1 MHGGVRT
8 ITWTQRFLTCVTIA
22 VVILYS
28 SAGRAPRARRRTA
41 RRRSS
46 PSTVANSGVAQAR
59 RLTTAVLYPPDPRLP
74 RRTACRT
81 VRQGGAPSAQ
91 LERPL
96 RQRVAEQH
104 DRGGAVDQA
113 LARTVTTIVST
124 AEASWIHEIRSMKR
138 SSAPCLARG
147 HGCGRARRHVA
158 TSDSEGGAERAPL
171 RATDPVSAVSPKMA
185 RSGENGQLDR
195 ASSTIA
201 NVGLR
206 LGVLTSQNRALNVN
220 LRDLAALH
228 TKTSAGRDALRAA
241 RAGRRPSATR
251 CRGARWRWRLATPA
265 GKRSAAALRRLRA
278 RIADEHASEAA
289 SRVAGAV
296 AVAAEAD
303 ARANLA
309 GGGGALG
316 KLALA
321 ALDEAP
327 GGAPARKK
335 RRRRRRRRRSGRRRD
350 EDVRFGRGT
359 RLRALQLAR
368 VKDQHVAAL
377 RVGELEGELERA
389 KTAAAVFEARAR
401 DAEREKESA
410 DEKTAAAFEAVER
423 LRRENDAL
431 RVAGAATTGDNV
443 GDDRGRGDVAKTV
456 KTVAAE
462 LSALRAA
469 ATRLARDAAR
479 RRSSVWRRARWTCR
493 EARRGRRTGRARR
506 RRARRRS
513 GTTPRGTKS
522 VCCSER
528 GYDRAGRAVFAIR
541 FCHKEESRARRASL
555 DYLYSVAS

>member
-1 MHGGVRT
+1 MD
-8 ITWTQRFLTCVTIA
+8 A
-22 VVILYS
+22 D
-28 SAGRAPRARRRTA
+28 ARAP
-41 RRRSS
+41 
-46 PSTVANSGVAQAR
+46 P
-59 RLTTAVLYPPDPRLP
+59 
-74 RRTACRT
+74 
-81 VRQGGAPSAQ
+81 
-91 LERPL
+91 
-96 RQRVAEQH
+96 
-104 DRGGAVDQA
+104 A
-113 LARTVTTIVST
+113 LA
-124 AEASWIHEIRSMKR
+124 ASD
-138 SSAPCLARG
+138 G
-147 HGCGRARRHVA
+147 
-158 TSDSEGGAERAPL
+158 EGGAERAPL

-201 NVGLR
+201 NVRLR
-206 LGVLTSQNRALNVN
+206 LDVLTSQNRALNVS

-228 TKTSAGRDALRAA
+228 TKTSAERDALRAA
-241 RAGRRPSATR
+241 LREAETERDAVSRRAMALEVGDAGRETIRRA
-251 CRGARWRWRLATPA
+251 LAV
-265 GKRSAAALRRLRA
+265 AASEA

-289 SRVAGAV
+289 SQVAGAV

-309 GGGGALG
+309 EAEVETLKA

-321 ALDEAP
+321 DAERAERSAAAP
-327 GGAPARKK
+327 GTKPSDAEEEEEEEADEDE
-335 RRRRRRRRRSGRRRD
+335 D

-359 RLRALQLAR
+359 RLHALQLAR

-469 ATRLARDAAR
+469 ATRLARDVCEAAEFGLAASAVDVPRGPPGAPDGEGAPATGEATFWYDAAR
-479 RRSSVWRRARWTCR
+479 N
-493 EARRGRRTGRARR
+493 E
-506 RRARRRS
+506 
-513 GTTPRGTKS
+513 
-522 VCCSER
+522 
-528 GYDRAGRAVFAIR
+528 IR
-541 FCHKEESRARRASL
+541 L
-555 DYLYSVAS
+555 LL

>member
-1 MHGGVRT
+1 MD
-8 ITWTQRFLTCVTIA
+8 A
-22 VVILYS
+22 D
-28 SAGRAPRARRRTA
+28 ARAP
-41 RRRSS
+41 
-46 PSTVANSGVAQAR
+46 P
-59 RLTTAVLYPPDPRLP
+59 
-74 RRTACRT
+74 
-81 VRQGGAPSAQ
+81 
-91 LERPL
+91 
-96 RQRVAEQH
+96 
-104 DRGGAVDQA
+104 A
-113 LARTVTTIVST
+113 LA
-124 AEASWIHEIRSMKR
+124 ASD
-138 SSAPCLARG
+138 G
-147 HGCGRARRHVA
+147 
-158 TSDSEGGAERAPL
+158 EGGAERAPL

-201 NVGLR
+201 NVRLR
-206 LGVLTSQNRALNVN
+206 LDVLTSQNRALNVS

-228 TKTSAGRDALRAA
+228 TKTSAERDALRAA
-241 RAGRRPSATR
+241 LREAETERDAVSRRAMALEVGDAGRETIRRA
-251 CRGARWRWRLATPA
+251 L
-265 GKRSAAALRRLRA
+265 AAAASEA

-289 SRVAGAV
+289 SQVAGAV

-309 GGGGALG
+309 EAEVETLKA

-321 ALDEAP
+321 DAERAERSAAAP
-327 GGAPARKK
+327 GTKPSDAQEEEEEEEEEEADEDE
-335 RRRRRRRRRSGRRRD
+335 D

-359 RLRALQLAR
+359 RLHALQLAR

-469 ATRLARDAAR
+469 ATRLARDVCEAAEFGLAASAVDVPRGPPGAPDGEGAPATGEATFWYDAAR
-479 RRSSVWRRARWTCR
+479 N
-493 EARRGRRTGRARR
+493 E
-506 RRARRRS
+506 
-513 GTTPRGTKS
+513 
-522 VCCSER
+522 
-528 GYDRAGRAVFAIR
+528 IR
-541 FCHKEESRARRASL
+541 L
-555 DYLYSVAS
+555 LL

>member
-1 MHGGVRT
+1 MD
-8 ITWTQRFLTCVTIA
+8 A
-22 VVILYS
+22 D
-28 SAGRAPRARRRTA
+28 ARAP
-41 RRRSS
+41 
-46 PSTVANSGVAQAR
+46 P
-59 RLTTAVLYPPDPRLP
+59 
-74 RRTACRT
+74 
-81 VRQGGAPSAQ
+81 
-91 LERPL
+91 
-96 RQRVAEQH
+96 
-104 DRGGAVDQA
+104 A
-113 LARTVTTIVST
+113 LAASDG
-124 AEASWIHEIRSMKR
+124 EA
-138 SSAPCLARG
+138 
-147 HGCGRARRHVA
+147 
-158 TSDSEGGAERAPL
+158 GAERAPL

-201 NVGLR
+201 TVRLR
-206 LGVLTSQNRALNVN
+206 LDVLTSQNRALNVS

-228 TKTSAGRDALRAA
+228 TKTSAERDALRAA
-241 RAGRRPSATR
+241 LREAETERDAVSRRAMALEVGDAGRETIRRA
-251 CRGARWRWRLATPA
+251 L
-265 GKRSAAALRRLRA
+265 AAAASEA

-289 SRVAGAV
+289 SQVAGAV

-309 GGGGALG
+309 EAEVETLKA

-321 ALDEAP
+321 DAERAERSAAAP
-327 GGAPARKK
+327 GTKPSDAEEEEEEEADEDE
-335 RRRRRRRRRSGRRRD
+335 D

-359 RLRALQLAR
+359 RLHALQLAR

-469 ATRLARDAAR
+469 ATRLARDVCEAAEFGLAASAVDVPRGPPGAPDGEGAPATGEATFWYDAAR
-479 RRSSVWRRARWTCR
+479 N
-493 EARRGRRTGRARR
+493 E
-506 RRARRRS
+506 
-513 GTTPRGTKS
+513 
-522 VCCSER
+522 
-528 GYDRAGRAVFAIR
+528 IR
-541 FCHKEESRARRASL
+541 L
-555 DYLYSVAS
+555 LL

>member
-1 MHGGVRT
+1 MD
-8 ITWTQRFLTCVTIA
+8 A
-22 VVILYS
+22 D
-28 SAGRAPRARRRTA
+28 ARAP
-41 RRRSS
+41 
-46 PSTVANSGVAQAR
+46 P
-59 RLTTAVLYPPDPRLP
+59 
-74 RRTACRT
+74 
-81 VRQGGAPSAQ
+81 
-91 LERPL
+91 
-96 RQRVAEQH
+96 
-104 DRGGAVDQA
+104 A
-113 LARTVTTIVST
+113 LA
-124 AEASWIHEIRSMKR
+124 ASD
-138 SSAPCLARG
+138 G
-147 HGCGRARRHVA
+147 
-158 TSDSEGGAERAPL
+158 EGGAERAPL

-201 NVGLR
+201 NVRLR
-206 LGVLTSQNRALNVN
+206 LDVLTSQNRALNVS

-228 TKTSAGRDALRAA
+228 TKTSAERDALRAA
-241 RAGRRPSATR
+241 LREAETERDAVSRRAMALEVGDAGRETIRRA
-251 CRGARWRWRLATPA
+251 L
-265 GKRSAAALRRLRA
+265 AAAASEA

-289 SRVAGAV
+289 SQVAGAV

-309 GGGGALG
+309 EAEVETLKA

-321 ALDEAP
+321 DAERAERSAAAP
-327 GGAPARKK
+327 GTKPSDAEEEEEEEEEEADEDE
-335 RRRRRRRRRSGRRRD
+335 D

-431 RVAGAATTGDNV
+431 RVAGAAMTGGNV
-443 GDDRGRGDVAKTV
+443 GDNIGDDSDVAKT

-469 ATRLARDAAR
+469 ATRLARDVCEAAEFGLAASAVDVPRGPPGAPDGEGAPATGEATFWYDAAR
-479 RRSSVWRRARWTCR
+479 N
-493 EARRGRRTGRARR
+493 E
-506 RRARRRS
+506 
-513 GTTPRGTKS
+513 
-522 VCCSER
+522 
-528 GYDRAGRAVFAIR
+528 IR
-541 FCHKEESRARRASL
+541 L
-555 DYLYSVAS
+555 LL

>member
-1 MHGGVRT
+1 MD
-8 ITWTQRFLTCVTIA
+8 A
-22 VVILYS
+22 D
-28 SAGRAPRARRRTA
+28 ARAP
-41 RRRSS
+41 
-46 PSTVANSGVAQAR
+46 P
-59 RLTTAVLYPPDPRLP
+59 
-74 RRTACRT
+74 
-81 VRQGGAPSAQ
+81 
-91 LERPL
+91 
-96 RQRVAEQH
+96 
-104 DRGGAVDQA
+104 A
-113 LARTVTTIVST
+113 LA
-124 AEASWIHEIRSMKR
+124 ASD
-138 SSAPCLARG
+138 G
-147 HGCGRARRHVA
+147 
-158 TSDSEGGAERAPL
+158 EGGAERAPL

-201 NVGLR
+201 NVRLR
-206 LGVLTSQNRALNVN
+206 LDVLTSQNRALNVS

-228 TKTSAGRDALRAA
+228 TKTSAERDALRAA
-241 RAGRRPSATR
+241 LREAETERDALR
-251 CRGARWRWRLATPA
+251 
-265 GKRSAAALRRLRA
+265 AALREAETERDAVSRRAMALEVGDAGRETIRRALAAAASEA

-289 SRVAGAV
+289 SQVAGAV

-309 GGGGALG
+309 EAEVETLKA

-321 ALDEAP
+321 DAERAERSAAAP
-327 GGAPARKK
+327 GTKPSDAEEEEEEEEEEADEDE
-335 RRRRRRRRRSGRRRD
+335 D

-431 RVAGAATTGDNV
+431 RVAGAAMTGGNV
-443 GDDRGRGDVAKTV
+443 GDNIGDDSDVAKT

-469 ATRLARDAAR
+469 ATRLARDVCEAAEFGLAASAVDVPRGPPGAPDGEGAPATGEATFWYDAAR
-479 RRSSVWRRARWTCR
+479 N
-493 EARRGRRTGRARR
+493 E
-506 RRARRRS
+506 
-513 GTTPRGTKS
+513 
-522 VCCSER
+522 
-528 GYDRAGRAVFAIR
+528 IR
-541 FCHKEESRARRASL
+541 L
-555 DYLYSVAS
+555 LL

>member
-1 MHGGVRT
+1 MD
-8 ITWTQRFLTCVTIA
+8 A
-22 VVILYS
+22 D
-28 SAGRAPRARRRTA
+28 ARAP
-41 RRRSS
+41 
-46 PSTVANSGVAQAR
+46 P
-59 RLTTAVLYPPDPRLP
+59 
-74 RRTACRT
+74 
-81 VRQGGAPSAQ
+81 
-91 LERPL
+91 
-96 RQRVAEQH
+96 
-104 DRGGAVDQA
+104 A
-113 LARTVTTIVST
+113 LA
-124 AEASWIHEIRSMKR
+124 ASD
-138 SSAPCLARG
+138 G
-147 HGCGRARRHVA
+147 
-158 TSDSEGGAERAPL
+158 EGGAERAPL

-201 NVGLR
+201 NVRLR
-206 LGVLTSQNRALNVN
+206 LDVLTSQNRALNVS

-228 TKTSAGRDALRAA
+228 TKTSAERDALRAA
-241 RAGRRPSATR
+241 LREAETERDAVSRRAMALEVGDAGRETIRRA
-251 CRGARWRWRLATPA
+251 L
-265 GKRSAAALRRLRA
+265 AAAASEA

-289 SRVAGAV
+289 SQVAGAV

-309 GGGGALG
+309 EAEVETLKA

-321 ALDEAP
+321 DAERAERSAAAP
-327 GGAPARKK
+327 GTKPSDAEEEEEEEEEEEADEDE
-335 RRRRRRRRRSGRRRD
+335 D

-359 RLRALQLAR
+359 RLHALQLAR

-431 RVAGAATTGDNV
+431 RVAGAAMTGGNV

-469 ATRLARDAAR
+469 ATRLARDVCEAAEFGLAASAVDVPRGPPGAPDGEGAPATGEATFWYDAAR
-479 RRSSVWRRARWTCR
+479 N
-493 EARRGRRTGRARR
+493 E
-506 RRARRRS
+506 
-513 GTTPRGTKS
+513 
-522 VCCSER
+522 
-528 GYDRAGRAVFAIR
+528 IR
-541 FCHKEESRARRASL
+541 L
-555 DYLYSVAS
+555 LL